1 MNSKT
6 TPYEEREQFT
16 PASVQLTFRT
26 IIIQRLNHLFN
37 RLMNVIAP
45 DVEPRVYKVN
55 NKNGS
60 TFFNAYDP
68 VSGADI
74 RTASEEELRIWLE
87 YRRHY
92 FHRVR

>member
-1 MNSKT
+1 MNLNTIS
-6 TPYEEREQFT
+6 YEEHE
-16 PASVQLTFRT
+16 QLTSADVQPNFRT
-26 IIIQRLNHLFN
+26 IILQKLNHLFKG
-37 RLMNVIAP
+37 LMNVIAP
-45 DVEPRVYKVN
+45 DVEPRVYKVH

-60 TFFNAYDP
+60 TFFKAYDP